1 MAEGQED
8 AALLR
13 ELLAMHEDVDELIE
27 RSLQSRHGLAQ
38 FTAVM
43 MPMVCERLGASG
55 MALQTYGESL
65 SMETFRHPQGL
76 AIAELAEIEGK
87 TGDGSKGHVTVEKS
101 GRTTLGQRLD
111 VAGEWFGRAIVTFD
125 KTTIDSARV
134 ARLLDA
140 ACEELDNFLY
150 AIRAAR
156 QKHTVMM
163 QLADAL
169 RSRVLADGLQQ
180 AVSALVKAIPMDR
193 MLLVYVADEMSSS
206 TLHVELFDGDKAT
219 LDTFKRRVDPRIL
232 DEGRAYLR
240 GESNALLER
249 LGFSTAQEEVL
260 INGVTHSVIV
270 GKVLVTSKT
279 GAFNTW
285 DRELLAGFAGFVR
298 QRIVDFNKEWRR
310 LAASF
315 CAEDVARLVQSDDYE
330 KRYLTPREETVGILY
345 TDIAGFTRIS
355 EQVLKTP
362 SEVAKLV
369 EAWSEQAV
377 DLVWKHGGVFD
388 KMVGDC
394 IIALFGPPF
403 YEGAKGERLA
413 AAIRCASD
421 IRAMTSALPQAP
433 GFELLRDAGLGVSTG
448 VHLAPMMV
456 GTFGKNSNFTGFSS
470 GMNNTARLQGCAKK
484 DEILVMEEAINQLPS
499 GHEFRFGEPRD
510 AAVKNVAVPLRFR
523 ALLPGS

>member
-1 MAEGQED
+1 MADD

-13 ELLAMHEDVDELIE
+13 DLLAMHEDVDDLIE
-27 RSLQSRHGLAQ
+27 ESLQKRHGLAL
-38 FTAVM
+38 FTQVM
-43 MPMVCERLGASG
+43 LPMLCERLGASG
-55 MALQTYGESL
+55 AVLETYGENL
-65 SMETFRHPQGL
+65 ALETFRHPKDL
-76 AIAELAEIEGK
+76 DIADWESIQNQ
-87 TGDGSKGHVTVEKS
+87 THDGSKGHVTVTK
-101 GRTTLGQRLD
+101 GTKTVLAQRLD
-111 VAGEWFGRAIVTFD
+111 VAGEWFGRAALVFEG
-125 KTTIDSARV
+125 KKIDDERI

-156 QKHTVMM
+156 QKHLVMM

-169 RSRVLADGLQQ
+169 RSRVLASGLQQ
-180 AVSALVKAIPMDR
+180 AVSALMKAIPMER
-193 MLLVYVADEMSSS
+193 MLLVYVADENSSS
-206 TLHVELFDGDKAT
+206 TLHVELFEGENAT
-219 LDTFKRRVDPRIL
+219 LDTFKRKIDPVIL
-232 DEGRAYLR
+232 QEGRDYLR
-240 GESNALLER
+240 GKSNALLDR

-270 GKVLVTSKT
+270 GKVVVTSST

-315 CAEDVARLVQSDDYE
+315 CSEDVARLVQTDDYE
-330 KRYLTPREETVGILY
+330 KRYLEPREDTIGILY

-355 EQVLKTP
+355 EQVLKSP
-362 SEVAKLV
+362 KEVAKLV
-369 EAWSEQAV
+369 EAWSAKAV

-403 YEGAKGERLA
+403 YESENSARLS
-413 AAIRCASD
+413 AAIQCAIE
-421 IRAMTSALPQAP
+421 IRAMTNALPKEP
-433 GFELLRDAGLGVSTG
+433 GFEILRESGLAVSTG
-448 VHLAPMMV
+448 VNLAPMMV
-456 GTFGKNSNFTGFSS
+456 GTFGLNSNFTGFSS

-484 DEILVMEEAINQLPS
+484 DEILVMEEAITELPK
-499 GHEFRFGEPRD
+499 GHAFKFGEPRD

-523 ALLPGS
+523 ALVM